1 MGVAASNIAITTY
14 RVANEPEE
22 GIIERVYEGLI
33 RHTIVDIDG
42 ESLDKS
48 IGWTSIDQPLD
59 PDFSGSSFLVGSLFV
74 FALRIDKKV
83 ISPKV
88 IARQIQKET
97 ARKLRETGREFLGK
111 GEKKALRDAVI
122 ADLNRRIP
130 ATPKTTDVVWNYE
143 ERLVFFFS
151 NQKTANEEFETLFT
165 KSFDMNLM
173 RIFPYTFAME
183 MAGLTDAEIDRLH
196 GLTPVS
202 LVR

>member
-14 RVANEPEE
+14 RVTSEPEE
-22 GIIERVYEGLI
+22 GIIERVQEGLT
-33 RHTIVDIDG
+33 RYTIIDIDG
-42 ESLDKS
+42 ETLDKS
-48 IGWTSIDQPLD
+48 IGWTSIDQPLT

-83 ISPKV
+83 ISPKI

-97 ARKLRETGREFLGK
+97 ARKIRETGREFLGK

-130 ATPKTTDVVWNYE
+130 ATPRTTDVVWNYE

-165 KSFDMNLM
+165 KSFDMNVI
-173 RIFPYTFAME
+173 RIFPYTFAVE
-183 MAGLTDAEIDRLH
+183 LAGLTDTEIDRLH

-202 LVR
+202 LIR

>member
-1 MGVAASNIAITTY
+1 MGVVASNIAITTY

-22 GIIERVYEGLI
+22 GIIERVYEGLV